1 MNRYWNRAAFPFELF
16 LVFHPVGLSLSEYTK
31 YLNRNNGHVQA
42 GNVRQLGSRGV
53 AQQTSENH
61 PFIEIFDDFIEY
73 LQLSPQ

>member
-1 MNRYWNRAAFPFELF
+1 
-16 LVFHPVGLSLSEYTK
+16 
-31 YLNRNNGHVQA
+31 VQVVNA
-42 GNVRQLGSRGV
+42 RQPGSRGV